1 MLGMPDYLA
10 FDEVDDFFGD
20 MGRMIGQAFQM
31 PGDQKQVDQ
40 VTDFIRMLLHG
51 LFNPIIGCLTRASR
65 LIFNMVCKKLGDVRD
80 ILTFIYRYVS

>member
-1 MLGMPDYLA
+1 MLGMPDYFA

-40 VTDFIRMLLHG
+40 V
-51 LFNPIIGCLTRASR
+51 PILSGCSSMAFLTRS
-65 LIFNMVCKKLGDVRD
+65 
-80 ILTFIYRYVS
+80 

>member
-40 VTDFIRMLLHG
+40 VTDFIRMLPMA
-51 LFNPIIGCLTRASR
+51 FLTRS
-65 LIFNMVCKKLGDVRD
+65 
-80 ILTFIYRYVS
+80 